1 MADLAALVKQC
12 EAAAEAVKV
21 AKGGTGKAAVGAAV
35 DALMN
40 IKQQITAIDPAHPL
54 AVVDKK
60 AAKKKAAAE
69 KKAAAAAAGGAKPA
83 EGDAKGPSKNAQKA
97 AAKKAL
103 KDAKKKAHKENA
115 PPPPPAK
122 AAKGGATSAPVQ
134 GDLAAALTAV
144 ASQTAGAL
152 ASKSAHWRSLAPQAC
167 GATPLEKAKVAEWM
181 AWAEDP
187 PSDAAAVLDA
197 ALTDRS
203 FLAAERLTLAD
214 VACYVACSGRGL
226 TGRAAARWLR
236 QAQAECRRLA
246 PKAAWPELAPPG
258 PQNVVGPLAHSAVR
272 APGAPKATGGPKAS
286 MPPKVE
292 AAAPA
297 EAKKQEK
304 KEKKKKP
311 LKNQPAP
318 VVEAASPEEACEQAA
333 PLLDIRVGTVTKC
346 WAHPEAEKLYCEE
359 IDIGE
364 KEGPRTIASGL
375 RPYYASADMIQ
386 GRQVLVFANLKA
398 RNMQGFRS
406 NGMVLCAS
414 APDHSKVELLAVPAG
429 AKNGDRVRFGD
440 LKVVDAA
447 KPAQVQKKKLLEK
460 VIGFMKTDGKG
471 VATILGKHA
480 FTLDAGVIS
489 APNFPDSVL
498 G

>member
-21 AKGGTGKAAVGAAV
+21 AKGGTDKAAVGAAV
-35 DALMN
+35 DALMA

-122 AAKGGATSAPVQ
+122 AAKGSATSAPVQ

-144 ASQTAGAL
+144 ANQTAGAL

-181 AWAEDP
+181 AWVEQP

-214 VACYVACSGRGL
+214 AACYVACRKAVAGS
-226 TGRAAARWLR
+226 TNRAAARWLR
-236 QAQAECRRLA
+236 HWPRQERCGHRR
-246 PKAAWPELAPPG
+246 
-258 PQNVVGPLAHSAVR
+258 
-272 APGAPKATGGPKAS
+272 GA
-286 MPPKVE
+286 
-292 AAAPA
+292 
-297 EAKKQEK
+297 
-304 KEKKKKP
+304 
-311 LKNQPAP
+311 
-318 VVEAASPEEACEQAA
+318 
-333 PLLDIRVGTVTKC
+333 
-346 WAHPEAEKLYCEE
+346 
-359 IDIGE
+359 
-364 KEGPRTIASGL
+364 
-375 RPYYASADMIQ
+375 
-386 GRQVLVFANLKA
+386 
-398 RNMQGFRS
+398 
-406 NGMVLCAS
+406 
-414 APDHSKVELLAVPAG
+414 
-429 AKNGDRVRFGD
+429 
-440 LKVVDAA
+440 
-447 KPAQVQKKKLLEK
+447 
-460 VIGFMKTDGKG
+460 
-471 VATILGKHA
+471 
-480 FTLDAGVIS
+480 
-489 APNFPDSVL
+489 
-498 G
+498 